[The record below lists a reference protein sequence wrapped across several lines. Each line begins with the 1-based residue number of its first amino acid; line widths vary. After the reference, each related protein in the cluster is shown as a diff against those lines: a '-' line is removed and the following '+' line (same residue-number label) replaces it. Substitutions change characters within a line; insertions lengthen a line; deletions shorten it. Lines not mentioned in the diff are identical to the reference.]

1 MMKDKVELFLLDYL
15 HLNQEDTTYLS
26 ILDDKEKEYLSS
38 FNNQEVRKE
47 KLFSLLLKKKYIG
60 DYYIDEK
67 LKPKSKLFK
76 FNISHSNGYMVL
88 AKNKKY
94 EIGVD
99 IELIRDYK
107 KELIDKACSD
117 IEKEYVKDNK
127 TFFEIW
133 TSKESLVKAIGTGII
148 SNMGSVPSLPI
159 NGVKQYKSRIWY
171 SKSLTKSNYVIS
183 ITLENN
189 SAFDVV
195 LKKVSL

>member
-1 MMKDKVELFLLDYL
+1 MKDKVELFLLDYF

-107 KELIDKACSD
+107 KELIDKACSN

-133 TSKESLVKAIGTGII
+133 TSKESLVKALGTGII
-148 SNMGSVPSLPI
+148 SNMKDIPSFPL
-159 NGVKQYKSRIWY
+159 NGVKEYESSFWY
-171 SKSLTKSNYVIS
+171 SKSLIKNDYIIS
-183 ITLENN
+183 VTIKNKLDFEVEIY
-189 SAFDVV
+189 DVRF
-195 LKKVSL
+195 